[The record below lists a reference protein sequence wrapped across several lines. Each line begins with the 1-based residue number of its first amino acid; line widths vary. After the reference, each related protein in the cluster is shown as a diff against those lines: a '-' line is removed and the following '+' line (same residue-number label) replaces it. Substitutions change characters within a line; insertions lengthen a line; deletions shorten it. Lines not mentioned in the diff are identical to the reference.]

1 MIRQIAILGLLATMS
16 FVSGCNEDDV
26 DPLVIPTEYA
36 GEDFSTNAAAELAA
50 LVQLKA
56 VRDEA
61 FKGRTNGQTVSA
73 TALNSAFIGG
83 SPSLKTLIT
92 PYYAGKLE
100 GDNGH
105 FAQINL
111 ASGNTYTLGNTGS
124 NGGTF
129 GGYLLEEHGVELEQL
144 IEKGMFG
151 SVLYNH
157 AVQLMSGTLDNT
169 TTDKVLAIYGAN
181 PTFPSSNDATKH
193 ESPDKYAAVYA
204 ARRDKNDGNGF
215 YTNIK
220 NNLIKLQAAIK
231 GGSDYKKEQ
240 QEAILAIEENWEQSN
255 AATVIFYLNEV
266 ISKLSE
272 TSPTDATKGAALH
285 SLGECIGFVDGLT
298 TIADDHK
305 IITENEIKEILDLFL
320 TPADGTATTY
330 LFATSPQENLPKL
343 TQVIGKLK
351 TIYGFSDVQMEEFK
365 VNWVAQ
371 QGR

>member
-1 MIRQIAILGLLATMS
+1 MIKKLALLGVLATMS
-16 FVSGCNEDDV
+16 FLTACEDNEV
-26 DPLVIPTEYA
+26 NPLVIPADYS
-36 GEDFSTNAAAELAA
+36 GDSFSTNAAAELAA

-73 TALNSAFIGG
+73 STLNSGFTAG
-83 SPSLKTLIT
+83 SPSLKNLIT
-92 PYYAGKLE
+92 SYYAGKLE

-105 FAQINL
+105 FAQIAL
-111 ASGNTYTLGNTGS
+111 ASGNTYTLGDIES
-124 NGGTF
+124 DGGTF
-129 GGYLLEEHGVELEQL
+129 GGYLLEENGIELEQL

-157 AVQLMSGTLDNT
+157 AVELMSGTLDNT
-169 TTDKVLAIYGAN
+169 TSDKVLAIFGAN
-181 PTFPSSNDATKH
+181 PTFPNSNDATKH

-240 QEAILAIEENWEQSN
+240 LEAIAAIEENWEKSN

-285 SLGECIGFVDGLT
+285 SLGECIGFIDGLS
-298 TIADDHK
+298 TINDDHK
-305 IITENEIKEILDLFL
+305 IVTENEITEILELFL
-320 TPADGTATTY
+320 TPKDGTASTY
-330 LFATSPQENLPKL
+330 LFATSPETNLPKL
-343 TQVIGKLK
+343 TQVISKLK
-351 TIYGFSDVQMEEFK
+351 TIYGFSDAQMEEFK
-365 VNWVAQ
+365 INWVAQ